1 MSLAVHMRLYLNS
14 RYRLMWLLCHVIQRI
29 KKFIKK
35 KMEKIKLV
43 NKQRPQT
50 NFWAKVN
57 QNCNN
62 LCYMVFSLFFWDLSF
77 FSKHPKPHWCDRIM
91 PWLDYWIECRRVCWC
106 GGLVTAVL
114 LIFNIIAGI
123 LLVT

>member
-14 RYRLMWLLCHVIQRI
+14 RYRLMWLLCHVIQWI
-29 KKFIKK
+29 KKFIKQK
-35 KMEKIKLV
+35 KLERIKLV

-57 QNCNN
+57 QNYNN
-62 LCYMVFSLFFWDLSF
+62 FMLHGFFSLFWDLSF
-77 FSKHPKPHWCDRIM
+77 FSKHPKPHWCDRIIR
-91 PWLDYWIECRRVCWC
+91 WLDYSIECRRVCWC

-114 LIFNIIAGI
+114 LLFNIIAGI
-123 LLVT
+123 LVT